1 MGDCFAPLGPPL
13 LPWDSMA
20 TLWKNRPSGADSV
33 KRKPIWIPPNS
44 YFLLPRHHT
53 SQFLP
58 PPPPPP
64 PKVVIWYINF
74 SCPERSRYI
83 FLLSL
88 SSDKSWVFGDV
99 LNDCMGVKTNIWTF
113 LFKPLRGCSEYLFS
127 WQNKTW
133 DEMKVHASDD
143 TLYEYL
149 VLPNVL
155 TFVIKKIPS
164 FSTRVRCGVGPI
176 PPRVNTNIRMV

>member
-1 MGDCFAPLGPPL
+1 MGDCFAPLGPLL
-13 LPWDSMA
+13 LPWDSMAQNHTRTDMA

-44 YFLLPRHHT
+44 CFLLPRHHT

-88 SSDKSWVFGDV
+88 SSDESWVFGDV
-99 LNDCMGVKTNIWTF
+99 LNDCMCVKTNIGTY
-113 LFKPLRGCSEYLFS
+113 LFKPLRGCSKYFFF

-133 DEMKVHASDD
+133 DEMKVHTEPCTS
-143 TLYEYL
+143 LQ
-149 VLPNVL
+149 
-155 TFVIKKIPS
+155 
-164 FSTRVRCGVGPI
+164 STAGDV
-176 PPRVNTNIRMV
+176 VNNG